1 MQYKKHLNHDGSQFA
16 ERLKTQDLTARHFR
30 RWGGLCAKTIK
41 KKKKKKD
48 LGSQEPKKH
57 LENLKIGKREPS
69 APSPPSNNKTLVTSV
84 KDYAEADIKFSLP
97 AGFLEARNSRITKST
112 YVT

>member
-1 MQYKKHLNHDGSQFA
+1 MAHNLPNDLRLRISRHGIFA
-16 ERLKTQDLTARHFR
+16 AGGAFVPTQE
-30 RWGGLCAKTIK
+30 